1 MKWQKSYRV
10 IWLCP
15 IIFKSISEKLMV
27 FFFHLNSFSLLC
39 QPRLT
44 YFSPVSHFYNV
55 RKPLVFWRFQRVWK
69 YDTGLKW
76 VKAGMSEKDGLK
88 WIITMIF
95 SQISLKLVGQNK
107 TRKGGRVIHLKKLW
121 YVSEKLFIWSEQWQR
136 QGREEKERERKKV
149 YLNFWVLQ
157 SEEKYSK
164 DIFKYRRNKNI
175 QISKLTF
182 ESQFN
187 FRKNFTLIQLFCF
200 FFPIAYTCLVTWWNY
215 FHLFNMWYLY

>member
-39 QPRLT
+39 QPQLT

-69 YDTGLKW
+69 YGTGLKW
-76 VKAGMSEKDGLK
+76 VKADMSEKDGLK

-164 DIFKYRRNKNI
+164 DIFKYRK
-175 QISKLTF
+175 K
-182 ESQFN
+182 
-187 FRKNFTLIQLFCF
+187 
-200 FFPIAYTCLVTWWNY
+200 
-215 FHLFNMWYLY
+215 